1 MKSKTERSDSPSFPL
16 TYSLVYVKNQ
26 GLQVTRKQQRV
37 ESAQNHLKG
46 SSDVRAFSRPE
57 LTFVRLGGWDCI
69 KLHFIKKILRNY

>member
-16 TYSLVYVKNQ
+16 TPSLVYVKKQ
-26 GLQVTRKQQRV
+26 GLKVTRKQRV
-37 ESAQNHLKG
+37 ESALNHLKG

>member
-1 MKSKTERSDSPSFPL
+1 M
-16 TYSLVYVKNQ
+16 
-26 GLQVTRKQQRV
+26 TRKQQRV

-57 LTFVRLGGWDCI
+57 LTIVRLGGWDCI